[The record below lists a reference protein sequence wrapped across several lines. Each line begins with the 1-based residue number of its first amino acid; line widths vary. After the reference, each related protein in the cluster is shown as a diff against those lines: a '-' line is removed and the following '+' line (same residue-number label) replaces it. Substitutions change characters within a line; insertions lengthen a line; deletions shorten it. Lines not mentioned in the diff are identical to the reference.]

1 MPEQTA
7 AALQTDGASQQT
19 QQATTT
25 AAGQQTAAT
34 TGQQAAGASTTAG
47 AVTIEGQAGAA
58 TATTGAQASGQAAAT
73 WPENWRNI
81 YAGEDAK
88 KLARLER
95 FTDPAKAFDALIE
108 AQNKIRSGDFAKPLP
123 ADANEQE
130 RAAWRQAN
138 GIPEKPEG
146 YFASMPDGLVIGKD
160 DAPLFAEVGAL
171 AHKHNVAPAFVQ
183 EIAKWYYGLADK
195 ETAAVAEADKTHQ
208 RETTDV
214 LRSKWGNDYRA
225 NIGQV
230 MSLLDS
236 LGGEL
241 KQQVMDATLPDGRR
255 LFNSPEII
263 EWFAAKAREINPA
276 GILIPAGGDNSMA
289 SLESEIQGIE
299 KLMGN
304 RSSEYWKG
312 PKAEP
317 MQARYRQ
324 LVDARQKLKARA
336 A

>member
-1 MPEQTA
+1 MPDPTPGPGGDTGQPAADGAWKTQFGAENV
-7 AALQTDGASQQT
+7 AALESFNTPADFFKT
-19 QQATTT
+19 YNDT
-25 AAGQQTAAT
+25 
-34 TGQQAAGASTTAG
+34 STELKTLKDKPS
-47 AVTIEGQAGAA
+47 TFD
-58 TATTGAQASGQAAAT
+58 
-73 WPENWRNI
+73 WRKEV
-81 YAGEDAK
+81 AGEDADVS
-88 KLARLER
+88 KLLER
-95 FTDPAKAFDALIE
+95 YTDPKTFGKAFRE
-108 AQNKIRSGDFAKPLP
+108 AQTKIRSGELAKPLP

-146 YFASMPDGLVIGKD
+146 YFEKLPDGLVIGKD
-160 DAPLFAEVGAL
+160 DAPLFAEIGAL
-171 AHKHNVAPAFVQ
+171 GHKHNAPPALMQ
-183 EIAKWYYGLADK
+183 DLAKWYYGLADK
-195 ETAAVAEADKTHQ
+195 ETAAVAETDKVHQ
-208 RETTDV
+208 RETTDA

-276 GILIPAGGDNSMA
+276 GILVPSGGENSLA
-289 SLESEIQGIE
+289 SIDTEIQGIE
-299 KLMGN
+299 KLMPDR
-304 RSSEYWKG
+304 RSDYWKG
-312 PKAEP
+312 PKAEG
-317 MQARYRQ
+317 MQERYRQ
-324 LVDARQKLKARA
+324 LIDARTKLKARA

>member
-1 MPEQTA
+1 MPDPNPAPASPASPVTPDPA
-7 AALQTDGASQQT
+7 AP
-19 QQATTT
+19 ATPP
-25 AAGQQTAAT
+25 
-34 TGQQAAGASTTAG
+34 
-47 AVTIEGQAGAA
+47 
-58 TATTGAQASGQAAAT
+58 AAAT
-73 WPENWRNI
+73 PDPVAPATPATPAVQPAGPAAAAWPENWRNI
-81 YAGEDAK
+81 YAGEDGK

-171 AHKHNVAPAFVQ
+171 GHKHNAPPALMQ
-183 EIAKWYYGLADK
+183 DLAKWYYGLADK
-195 ETAAVAEADKTHQ
+195 ETAAVAETDKAHQ
-208 RETTDV
+208 RETTDA

-236 LGGEL
+236 LGGEM

-276 GILIPAGGDNSMA
+276 GILIPASGENSMA
-289 SLESEIQGIE
+289 SLETEIQGIE

-304 RSSEYWKG
+304 RSSEYWRG
-312 PKAEP
+312 SKAEP

-324 LVDARQKLKARA
+324 LVDAREKLKARA